1 MQAALATIAVSVTS
15 GLLAPAAAAVTPA
28 AYATTAVKLT
38 DGRRVVLRWN
48 PCQMITYRIN
58 VSAVPSRQ
66 RAAMITQIRAAVT
79 RLTAASGLTYS
90 YEGTTT
96 AVPRTSSIARQSAE
110 LIIAVTTPAAT
121 DFAIGKGVLGY
132 GGYRYWQWTTTTS
145 TGRKVGGAAIAR
157 AWVVLDAAGLLAMK
171 PGFGRGATQGNVV
184 LHELAHTVGLDHV
197 KDHRQLLYPT
207 LTATA
212 PNGFAAGDKA
222 GLQVVGRK
230 AGCQAVPSS
239 VIRDLR

>member
-121 DFAIGKGVLGY
+121 DFAIGKGVLG
-132 GGYRYWQWTTTTS
+132 T
-145 TGRKVGGAAIAR
+145 AA
-157 AWVVLDAAGLLAMK
+157 
-171 PGFGRGATQGNVV
+171 
-184 LHELAHTVGLDHV
+184 
-197 KDHRQLLYPT
+197 
-207 LTATA
+207 TATGSGPPPRPPDARSGVPPSPA
-212 PNGFAAGDKA
+212 PGWSWT
-222 GLQVVGRK
+222 RP
-230 AGCQAVPSS
+230 GCS
-239 VIRDLR
+239 R